1 MRVEGLGVILAPPG
15 PGVIFALSGP
25 SLGGRFSRLR
35 FAFWSHF
42 WTNPVK
48 GPFWAPFW
56 GQVLM
61 LGGGSPRLQRGC
73 KQVAKRLQTGCKEVA
88 KRLQTGCK

>member
-48 GPFWAPFW
+48 GPFWAPF
-56 GQVLM
+56 
-61 LGGGSPRLQRGC
+61 LGAGFDARGGLP
-73 KQVAKRLQTGCKEVA
+73 EVE
-88 KRLQTGCK
+88 G

>member
-1 MRVEGLGVILAPPG
+1 LRVEGLGVILAPPG

-56 GQVLM
+56 GAGFDAR
-61 LGGGSPRLQRGC
+61 GGLP
-73 KQVAKRLQTGCKEVA
+73 EVE
-88 KRLQTGCK
+88 G